1 MNMNSPRRKPARS
14 AHRGFTLI
22 ELMIAILIAV
32 FLIGGLVTLVSG
44 MKRASVS
51 QGGLSELQDNQRIAM
66 TLINDVIQSAGYFPD
81 PTVNTAATSLP
92 IVGTFTFAGQSIV
105 GQGAWTDPA
114 PGNSI
119 TVRYLTSGT
128 DNVINCTGNTS
139 AVPATFINTFSIDL
153 ATGDLICV
161 LNGAAPVHLA
171 TGITNMQIYYGVQTN
186 PAATTN
192 SVDTYMDANSVTG
205 LNLWNKVLSV
215 KVQLTFLNP
224 LAGQPGQAALP
235 TIQFMRIVDV
245 MNKTGVTT

>member
-1 MNMNSPRRKPARS
+1 MNSPRRKPARS

-119 TVRYLTSGT
+119 TVRYS
-128 DNVINCTGNTS
+128 DQR
-139 AVPATFINTFSIDL
+139 
-153 ATGDLICV
+153 
-161 LNGAAPVHLA
+161 NGQRHQLHRKHQRGPRNFH
-171 TGITNMQIYYGVQTN
+171 QHVQHR
-186 PAATTN
+186 PR
-192 SVDTYMDANSVTG
+192 D
-205 LNLWNKVLSV
+205 
-215 KVQLTFLNP
+215 
-224 LAGQPGQAALP
+224 
-235 TIQFMRIVDV
+235 R
-245 MNKTGVTT
+245 